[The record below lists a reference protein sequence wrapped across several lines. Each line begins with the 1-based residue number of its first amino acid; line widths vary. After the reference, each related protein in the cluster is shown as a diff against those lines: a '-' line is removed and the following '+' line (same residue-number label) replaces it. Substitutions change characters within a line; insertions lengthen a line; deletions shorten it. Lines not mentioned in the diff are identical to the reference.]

1 MKVKVFK
8 FLVSNPASS
17 MLAGDEKNASFR
29 ECMSQLKKPEDIE
42 NVINAFCCDKDVI
55 GINVNEI
62 DVKYHNNGRGNTI
75 ELWYTIIYRQ

>member
-29 ECMSQLKKPEDIE
+29 ECMSQLKNQKILKMLLTPFA
-42 NVINAFCCDKDVI
+42 VIKMLSVL
-55 GINVNEI
+55 
-62 DVKYHNNGRGNTI
+62 T
-75 ELWYTIIYRQ
+75 